1 MSMRDS
7 IVMSTGPEEE
17 DDRESFKGGHNPEGT
32 NMFVGGETL
41 GQEERLEKHSRRE
54 MQTAYE
60 MTR

>member
-1 MSMRDS
+1 
-7 IVMSTGPEEE
+7 MSTGPEEE

-41 GQEERLEKHSRRE
+41 GQEERREKHSRRE